1 MLRGRR
7 LDPKV
12 SALVVGAWS
21 VMAALNVATEL
32 SVQYRVLH
40 ATRYAGT
47 AVSTALPWYVW
58 ALATPLVAWATLRWP
73 IRRPIPWSGVLSHM
87 VLAIGIAIA
96 FVTVTFALDHTV
108 RPTPPAGGWL
118 GSFEAWFPFQL
129 LVYVMVSGLA
139 HARQFARRAR
149 EEAIQRV
156 VLSEQLTRAHLDAL
170 RARLHPHFLFNTL
183 NTISMLVR
191 DRDSETA
198 VRMIAELGA
207 LLRELL
213 QSDAADEVT
222 LERELAFVE
231 RYLAIEQ
238 VRFGDRLR
246 VERDIEID
254 ALDSVV
260 PSLVL
265 QPLVENALRHGL
277 DRGIGRGTVRIGAR
291 VEGNELQLLVVDSKS
306 RETAATQPETDA
318 DPGGFGVGLTTT
330 RERLYR
336 LHGDR
341 AQLRLTHSAAGTCAM
356 LTLPR
361 RVPAPA

>member
-1 MLRGRR
+1 MLFDGYPR
-7 LDPKV
+7 L

-32 SVQYRVLH
+32 SVQHRILH
-40 ATRYAGT
+40 TTSLGGI

-58 ALATPLVAWATLRWP
+58 ALATPLVAWAVV
-73 IRRPIPWSGVLSHM
+73 RRPIRWPPAWSAVLFHFL
-87 VLAIGIAIA
+87 LALGIATA
-96 FVTVTFALDHTV
+96 FVSVTFVLERMV
-108 RPTPPAGGWL
+108 RPSPPAGSWL
-118 GSFEAWFPFQL
+118 ASFESWFPFQVL
-129 LVYVMVSGLA
+129 IYVMVGGLA
-139 HARQFARRAR
+139 QARIFARRAR
-149 EEAIQRV
+149 EEAFQRV
-156 VLSEQLTRAHLDAL
+156 VLTEQLTRAHLDAL

-191 DRDSETA
+191 DHDSETA
-198 VRMIAELGA
+198 VRLIAELGA

-222 LERELAFVE
+222 LERELAFLE
-231 RYLAIEQ
+231 RYLSIEQ

-246 VERDIEID
+246 IERDIDPD

-277 DRGIGRGTVRIGAR
+277 DQGSGRGTVRLGAR
-291 VEGNELQLLVVDSKS
+291 VEGNELHVLVFDSKGCDG
-306 RETAATQPETDA
+306 TTQDQGRRSVGEA
-318 DPGGFGVGLTTT
+318 HGFGLGLTTT
-330 RERLYR
+330 RERLRR

-341 AQLRLTHSAAGTCAM
+341 AQLSLTHTAGGTCAM

-361 RVPAPA
+361 RSES